1 MRPIRTD
8 EKMVPKV
15 TPASK
20 VRGREVV
27 TPKPA
32 APTKKEEKKVPESP
46 KNQEEHPILEG
57 QSDIRKFAET
67 MPVTYENAENE
78 EKTEPA
84 KVAPASEVR
93 GRDQIE
99 AEQKEA
105 AEPVEVVPD
114 AVDGECQYC
123 CLFPFFFHSSIF
135 LPHIGQYENS
145 MIPYRSPLSSSIL
158 PVPCLVRCR

>member
-1 MRPIRTD
+1 M
-8 EKMVPKV
+8 
-15 TPASK
+15 
-20 VRGREVV
+20 
-27 TPKPA
+27 
-32 APTKKEEKKVPESP
+32 PESP

-114 AVDGECQYC
+114 AVDGECQSRPMTD
-123 CLFPFFFHSSIF
+123 PFI
-135 LPHIGQYENS
+135 
-145 MIPYRSPLSSSIL
+145 
-158 PVPCLVRCR
+158 CT